1 VSSHSDPAD
10 RHWVLQAGAA
20 LAFVET
26 LALITVLAFSGAPLA
41 PYVIGALVVKL
52 PFCGLVLQKRP
63 GALLGLLL
71 WEVGGML
78 AALRA
83 EGHAELRFFEATV
96 AAVVFCLLLAAVPLF
111 PSVKLPEQ

>member
-1 VSSHSDPAD
+1 MSSEHGG
-10 RHWVLQAGAA
+10 REWVLSAAAG

-26 LALITVLAFSGAPLA
+26 LALIVVLAFSGAPLA

-52 PFCGLVLQKRP
+52 PFCWLVLQKRP

-71 WEVGGML
+71 WEIGGML

-83 EGHAELRFFEATV
+83 EGHAELRFFEATIS
-96 AAVVFCLLLAAVPLF
+96 AVIFCLLLASVPLF

>member
-1 VSSHSDPAD
+1 MNE
-10 RHWVLQAGAA
+10 RWGWVLPAAGA
-20 LAFVET
+20 LAAVET
-26 LALITVLAFSGAPLA
+26 LALIVVLALSGAPLA

-52 PFCGLVLQKRP
+52 PFCWLVVQKRP

-71 WEVGGML
+71 WEIGGML

-83 EGHAELRFFEATV
+83 EGHVELRFFEATL

-111 PSVKLPEQ
+111 PSVKLPEK